1 MEKLEKQL
9 FQAWGKMIDQIGSW
23 LEKIVV
29 NLPNFVIACIVFGIS
44 FLLSRYVNNFMLR
57 ILKRTSMQ
65 DTVKHV
71 TARLTSISIIMV
83 GIFLALGIMNLNKML
98 TSLLAGAGVAGLAV
112 GLALQ
117 GTLANTFSGI
127 VLSFVKHVKMGD
139 WIESNSYQGEVVDID
154 LRTTTLKQVDNNLV
168 SIPNRMVIENPVKNY
183 SVTAQSRVILTCG
196 VTYDADLD
204 LVREVVV
211 NTIIDNFEDVGNKQG
226 VMFFYTEFGDSSI
239 NFEVRFWIHST
250 SGIEILKAR
259 GEAIVAIKKAFDKN
273 GISIPFPIRTIDFSN
288 KLQIAKNPEKLAD
301 SDNASEEN

>member
-1 MEKLEKQL
+1 
-9 FQAWGKMIDQIGSW
+9 MIDQIGSW